1 MLMRDAAT
9 PEVLLLRR
17 SANSAFAP
25 NAYVFPGGAEEVVD
39 RGDLRRTAARELF
52 EEARARVD
60 ADALLRFSHWITPP
74 GQPRR
79 FDTTF
84 FVAAV
89 PDAHAIVAADDRE
102 THDARWIAPSEAL
115 HLCATGALR
124 VIFPTKKHL
133 ERLASFE
140 SVDAL
145 LKFAATKRIV
155 TVAPDT
161 SPDEGYVMPQEL
173 EGNW

>member
-1 MLMRDAAT
+1 MLMRGMTA

-17 SANSAFAP
+17 SANSTFAP
-25 NAYVFPGGAEEVVD
+25 DAYVFPGGAEEPAD

-52 EEARARVD
+52 EEARVRVD

-84 FVAAV
+84 FVAAA
-89 PDAHAIVAADDRE
+89 PDADAIVTADGRE
-102 THDARWIAPSEAL
+102 THDARWIAPSDAL
-115 HLCATGALR
+115 RLCAIGTLQA
-124 VIFPTKKHL
+124 IFPTKKHL
-133 ERLASFE
+133 ERLASFA

-145 LKFAATKRIV
+145 LSFTATKRIV
-155 TVAPDT
+155 TIAPDA
-161 SPDEGYVMPQEL
+161 SPDEGYVIPQEL